1 MMAYTPGPWRWEGGE
16 DLWHFGNGYECHGA
30 SDPHRYTGIT
40 IDKTLRDSEI
50 LHGNMALVAAA
61 PELLEALEICRKAI
75 TRLDEDG
82 LGMYMREDGH
92 GGIDYWPYT
101 VELLQRI
108 DTIIAKAKGECK

>member
-1 MMAYTPGPWRWEGGE
+1 MAYTPGPWRWEGGE

-61 PELLEALEICRKAI
+61 PELLGALEDTLNLAIQAMKEANKCGGAFDIDAERK
-75 TRLDEDG
+75 
-82 LGMYMREDGH
+82 
-92 GGIDYWPYT
+92 P
-101 VELLQRI
+101 VEHL
-108 DTIIAKAKGECK
+108 IAKAKGNE